1 MLFKNIGFL
10 LNGCSDLDL
19 FNNKNNNDNHNNDN
33 HNDNK
38 INNDPNANLKIW
50 KKIGQDIDGDNYG
63 DYSGFSVSLSDDG
76 NIVAIGAYGSNKS
89 TGIVR
94 IFKNINNTWTKMGQ
108 DIKGSFAHDNTGY
121 SVSLNSDGSIIA
133 VGATQS
139 TFFGP
144 ANPFPGYV
152 RIFQFSQNSWI
163 QIGQDID
170 GEKVYD
176 NNGISVSLSS
186 DGNIVAIGADHNDSN
201 GFAMNSG
208 HVRIFKNINNFWT
221 QIGQDIDG
229 EAAYDLSG
237 YSVSLNSSGNIV
249 AIGAYKNDG
258 DINNPKLTS
267 GHVRIFQFSQ
277 NSWIQMGQDIDG
289 LTTNNYSGYSVS
301 LNSSGNI
308 IAIGSPFGGFNKSGH
323 VRIFQFQN
331 NSWIQIGK
339 DISGEFQYD
348 TSGYSVSLNSSGN
361 IIAIGAPFGG
371 GGTGHQGAG
380 GAGSVRIYQNINN
393 SWIKIGQDIDGEFND
408 DMSGYSVS
416 INADGSIIAIGAI
429 FNNLFKGHVRIYAR

>member
-1 MLFKNIGFL
+1 MVVINLLVLFEFL
-10 LNGCSDLDL
+10 
-19 FNNKNNNDNHNNDN
+19 
-33 HNDNK
+33 
-38 INNDPNANLKIW
+38 
-50 KKIGQDIDGDNYG
+50 
-63 DYSGFSVSLSDDG
+63 
-76 NIVAIGAYGSNKS
+76 
-89 TGIVR
+89 
-94 IFKNINNTWTKMGQ
+94 KNINNTWTKMGQ

-277 NSWIQMGQDIDG
+277 NS
-289 LTTNNYSGYSVS
+289 
-301 LNSSGNI
+301 
-308 IAIGSPFGGFNKSGH
+308 
-323 VRIFQFQN
+323 
-331 NSWIQIGK
+331 
-339 DISGEFQYD
+339 
-348 TSGYSVSLNSSGN
+348 TS
-361 IIAIGAPFGG
+361 
-371 GGTGHQGAG
+371 
-380 GAGSVRIYQNINN
+380 IYLI
-393 SWIKIGQDIDGEFND
+393 
-408 DMSGYSVS
+408 
-416 INADGSIIAIGAI
+416 
-429 FNNLFKGHVRIYAR
+429 